1 MATPAPKLRPVPPKP
16 PGQIPS
22 SRFDRATVT
31 GLILGFSLIL
41 SAIMMGGSLRS
52 FINLPSIL
60 IVFGGTFAATT
71 ICFSLQE
78 IGRAQKAFFRTL
90 FHNEVDPQASAM
102 HVLKLSEEVRGK
114 GPRHFEKILSKYK
127 EEPILSR
134 GLNMLSDMQTPEE
147 ISRILYQ
154 ESAAIEASQYQS
166 AQVLQKAAEYAP
178 AMGLIG
184 TLVGLVHM
192 LGNLSDPASIGPAM
206 AVAILTTFYG
216 ALLANLV
223 FSPLA
228 SKLLRNAQE
237 QALVNR
243 LFCVGILSISHLENP
258 RILETQLNSIL
269 PPEKRINY
277 YRN

>member
-1 MATPAPKLRPVPPKP
+1 MAGPAPKLRPVPNTGTRSSP
-16 PGQIPS
+16 P

-31 GLILGFSLIL
+31 GLVLGFSLII

-52 FINLPSIL
+52 FINFPSLL

-71 ICFSLQE
+71 ICFSLPE
-78 IGRAQKAFFRTL
+78 IARAQKAFFRTL
-90 FHNEVDPQASAM
+90 FHTEVDPLGSALR
-102 HVLKLSEEVRGK
+102 VLKLAEEVRGK
-114 GPRHFEKILSKYK
+114 GPRYFENIISKHK
-127 EEPILSR
+127 DEPVLSR
-134 GLNMLSDMQTPEE
+134 GVNMISDMQTPDE

-154 ESAAIEASQYQS
+154 ESAAIESAQYQS

-228 SKLLRNAQE
+228 AKLLRNAQE
-237 QALVNR
+237 QALANR
-243 LFCVGILSISHLENP
+243 IFCVGILSIARHENP

-277 YRN
+277 YKN